1 MSSLKET
8 FRPDTIKAME
18 GLGHRE
24 DAILLP
30 MLVGLAQA
38 MAVLNLI
45 RLRSQLFFK
54 RVKQKTST

>member
-1 MSSLKET
+1 MK
-8 FRPDTIKAME
+8 

-24 DAILLP
+24 DAIQLP

-38 MAVLNLI
+38 MVLVNLI
-45 RLRSQLFFK
+45 RLRSQMFFE